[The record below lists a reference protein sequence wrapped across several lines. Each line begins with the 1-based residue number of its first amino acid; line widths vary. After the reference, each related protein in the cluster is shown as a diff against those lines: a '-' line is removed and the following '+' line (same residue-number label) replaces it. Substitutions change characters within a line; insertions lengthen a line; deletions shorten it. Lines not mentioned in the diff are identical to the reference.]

1 MPLPVKSPTK
11 AKSARSF
18 FQNFS
23 RGTSRNIFNMTSG
36 LKSKAAQTSSI
47 TQQESYLDAATS
59 KDTQKNAA
67 LLQIANKTTEEIN
80 LLQQN
85 ENKILEDILSSIEHA
100 SKIEPEEKDKNE
112 ETDIFKSIENL
123 FDFLGDKMKKIK
135 DAIKPAKPT
144 TKPNVK
150 PDVKPQGRVAA
161 AAKSI
166 AKGAAT
172 GIAAESAL
180 SYLTGKDETLSALGI
195 GLSPLATGTV
205 AAVAGIKGAF
215 ELSDKLTPESRKGAD
230 IRPQDIEKAF
240 GGQINVRFEE
250 DVEPFKKG
258 QVVSVGDILKAWEID
273 KASKEEQEATI
284 DSLLKTKKA
293 KPVKE
298 AAEPISNVTDPNLRR
313 ISTSDQSKGSIELDK
328 IIFDADT
335 IRFLADDLSFGNA
348 PAGTG
353 AQGAR
358 PGVQRVSASQ
368 MISQPMTSY
377 SDITPGASAETTD
390 AFKSSGPD
398 SLGQDQAN
406 PSATQISAG
415 SMSGVGELQRN
426 VSVSEMGNAERVID
440 FFTKKGYTREQ
451 AAGIAANIQLESN
464 FKTDA
469 VGDSGKAYGLA
480 QWHPD
485 RQEKFKAV
493 FGKDIK
499 QASFEEQL
507 EYINWELKGP
517 EKAAG
522 RQLLSAT
529 TAADAAMKF
538 DKFYE
543 RSSGTTTTQRMQ
555 LAEKY
560 MTNDGAKSTTGAS
573 LSQASVGSEVGDI
586 ALQRSTPRVM
596 LPPAQA
602 PNNIPP
608 AMMKGKGPIGEPPI
622 NIRLQQILQ
631 G

>member
-59 KDTQKNAA
+59 KDTQKSAA
-67 LLQIANKTTEEIN
+67 LLQIANKTAEEIN

-112 ETDIFKSIENL
+112 DKDIFKSIENL

-161 AAKSI
+161 AAKRI

-240 GGQINVRFEE
+240 GGQTNVRFEE

-313 ISTSDQSKGSIELDK
+313 ISTSDRSKGSIELDK

-348 PAGTG
+348 PAGAG

-358 PGVQRVSASQ
+358 PGVQKVSASQ

-415 SMSGVGELQRN
+415 PMSGVGELKRN

-493 FGKDIK
+493 FGKDIR

>member
-23 RGTSRNIFNMTSG
+23 RGASRNIFNMTSG

-47 TQQESYLDAATS
+47 TQQESYLDAAAS
-59 KDTQKNAA
+59 KDTQKSAA
-67 LLQIANKTTEEIN
+67 LLQIANKTAEEIN

-112 ETDIFKSIENL
+112 DKDIFKSIENL

-135 DAIKPAKPT
+135 DAIKPA
-144 TKPNVK
+144 TKTN
-150 PDVKPQGRVAA
+150 VKPQGKVAA

-172 GIAAESAL
+172 GIVAESAL

-240 GGQINVRFEE
+240 GGQTNVRFEE

-258 QVVSVGDILKAWEID
+258 QVVSVGDILKAFSID

-298 AAEPISNVTDPNLRR
+298 AAEPISNVTDPISNVTDPNLRR

-348 PAGTG
+348 PAGAG

-415 SMSGVGELQRN
+415 PMSGVGELKRN

-493 FGKDIK
+493 FGKDIR